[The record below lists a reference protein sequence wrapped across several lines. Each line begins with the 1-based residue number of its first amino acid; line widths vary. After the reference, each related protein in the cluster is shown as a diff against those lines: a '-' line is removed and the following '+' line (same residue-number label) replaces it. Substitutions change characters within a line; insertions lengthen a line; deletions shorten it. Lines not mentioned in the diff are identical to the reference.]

1 MPELDE
7 YEALFLTELQEYIE
21 SLTTLVPDLRK
32 EQSNIPVAT
41 EIQRIIHSIKGMS
54 GIMGYQALT
63 EISQT
68 LERLLGEGI
77 ENSQI
82 SSELLGPLTIFPS
95 KLQAFADVLAAGEDV
110 SAVDMSEL
118 QLLKEVTTIETVL
131 PTTDRQLEIL
141 IKFAPQAKMKNLR
154 AFMVVQALEAIGTV
168 VSSMPTKDQLEADT
182 VFEVLTIE
190 LGTNEGEEEIRRRI
204 LAVLEDSDEAEISV
218 NYGNTSADANEEED
232 TAQLAPT
239 RDAQTVRVSMKDLDD
254 VMNLLGELMILRGSL
269 TTFVDTTVG
278 SQADSLA
285 RIDNVIFA
293 LQEHILGM
301 RMVSLEHVLS
311 QFPRLV
317 RDIAKASGK
326 KIDLQIVGN
335 EIELDRSVIDPVNEI
350 LLQLVRNAASHGI
363 EAHEQRT
370 ALGKPEDGRIRII
383 ARQERDGVIV
393 EVEDDGVG
401 IDMDALRRQAVE
413 MGLVQADQTLSR
425 ADLTHILFST
435 GEMSQKTAGRDY
447 GLSVVNHQLEEINGT
462 LEMRTKKGVGTNFT
476 VKLPLTIAIQQ
487 ALLVEVNQQKFALP
501 LNNVQT
507 VLLVDKDK
515 IITQANRKA
524 IVLRGE
530 LIPVI
535 KLSETLQ
542 LGTAGKD
549 AFELEDKEIIV
560 IWEKGVNKLGLSV
573 ENLLGQRDIVIKQL
587 DAITSS
593 VQGFSGASI
602 IDEGEI
608 VLILDPLAIA
618 NVYT

>member
-7 YEALFLTELQEYIE
+7 YEALFLSELQEYIE
-21 SLTTLVPDLRK
+21 SLKTLVPELRK
-32 EQSNIPVAT
+32 EQSNIPVAAET
-41 EIQRIIHSIKGMS
+41 QRIVHSIKGMA

-63 EISQT
+63 EVSQT
-68 LERLLGEGI
+68 LESHLNEEISNGQVSSKLLR
-77 ENSQI
+77 
-82 SSELLGPLTIFPS
+82 PLSIFPN
-95 KLQAFADVLAAGEDV
+95 KLETFAQVLAAGEDV

-118 QLLKEVTTIETVL
+118 LKEVATIESIL

-141 IKFAPQAKMKNLR
+141 IKFDSQAKMKNLR
-154 AFMVVQALEAIGTV
+154 AFMIIQALESAGNV
-168 VSSMPTKDQLEADT
+168 LSSIPTKDQLEADA
-182 VFEVLTIE
+182 VFEVLTID
-190 LGTNEGEEEIRRRI
+190 LKTNEGEDEIRRRI
-204 LAVLEDSDEAEISV
+204 FAVLENSDEVNISI
-218 NYGNTSADANEEED
+218 NYGSVDAEVTEEED
-232 TAQLAPT
+232 VSQLMPT

-269 TTFVDTTVG
+269 SAFGDTAVG

-285 RIDNVIFA
+285 RIDTVIFA
-293 LQEHILGM
+293 LQEKFLGM

-317 RDIAKASGK
+317 RDIAKVNGK

-335 EIELDRSVIDPVNEI
+335 QIELDRSVIDPVNEI
-350 LLQLVRNAASHGI
+350 LLHLVRNAASHGI
-363 EAHEQRT
+363 ESPERRT
-370 ALGKPEDGRIRII
+370 PLGKPEDGRIRII

-401 IDMDALRRQAVE
+401 IDMDALQRQAVA
-413 MGLVQADQTLSR
+413 MGLSQADQTLSR
-425 ADLTHILFST
+425 EDLTRILFSS
-435 GEMSQKTAGRDY
+435 GKMSQKTAGRDY
-447 GLSVVNHQLEEINGT
+447 GLSLVNRKLEEINAT

-476 VKLPLTIAIQQ
+476 IKLPLTIAIQQ

-507 VLLVDKDK
+507 VLLVERDK

-535 KLSETLQ
+535 KLSHTLQ
-542 LGTAGKD
+542 LGAAGQD
-549 AFELEDKEIIV
+549 GFELEDKEIIV
-560 IWEKGVNKLGLSV
+560 IWEKGVHKLGLSV

-608 VLILDPLAIA
+608 VLILDPLAIS